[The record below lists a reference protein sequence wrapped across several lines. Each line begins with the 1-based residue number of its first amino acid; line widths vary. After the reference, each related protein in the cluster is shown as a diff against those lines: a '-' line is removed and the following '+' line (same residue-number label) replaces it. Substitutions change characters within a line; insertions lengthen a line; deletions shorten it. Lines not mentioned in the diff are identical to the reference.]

1 MREGQ
6 KRDFARHLRSSMT
19 DAEQALWRRLRRR
32 QAGCRF
38 RRQVPI
44 GPFIADFACIERRL
58 VIELDGGQHQ
68 ASRTDPRR
76 DAWLRRRGYRVLRFW
91 NTDVL
96 QNMEGVLA
104 VVLSQLAAGP
114 PIPAFPRKRGEG
126 RSHDPPHRPRP
137 V

>member
-6 KRDFARHLRSSMT
+6 KRDFARHFRSSMT
-19 DAEQALWRRLRRR
+19 DAEQALWKRIRKR

-38 RRQVPI
+38 RRQHPI
-44 GPFIADFACIERRL
+44 GPFIADFACIEKRL

-68 ASRTDPRR
+68 SSPTDPAR
-76 DAWLRRRGYRVLRFW
+76 DAWLRRHGYNVLRFW

-104 VVLSQLAAGP
+104 VVLSHLARTSPHPGLPQQA
-114 PIPAFPRKRGEG
+114 GEG
-126 RSHDPPHRPRP
+126 ETP
-137 V
+137 

>member
-19 DAEQALWRRLRRR
+19 DAEQALWKRLRRR

-58 VIELDGGQHQ
+58 VIELDGGQHE
-68 ASRTDPRR
+68 ASRMDPRR
-76 DAWLRRRGYRVLRFW
+76 DAWLRRGGYRVLRFW

-104 VVLSQLAAGP
+104 VVLSQLARACPHPGLP
-114 PIPAFPRKRGEG
+114 PQAGEG
-126 RSHDPPHRPRP
+126 EKP
-137 V
+137 

>member
-19 DAEQALWRRLRRR
+19 DAERALWRRLRRR

-68 ASRTDPRR
+68 GSRTDAGR
-76 DAWLRRRGYRVLRFW
+76 DAWLRRGGYRVLRFW

-104 VVLSQLAAGP
+104 VVLSQLARACPHPGLP
-114 PIPAFPRKRGEG
+114 PQAGEG
-126 RSHDPPHRPRP
+126 EKP
-137 V
+137 